1 MQPPWAYLTTARLRL
16 AIHPKVRVWCQALS
30 VPLQVAARTLLTAAA
45 AVSVTTQV
53 VVVVHTLVEAAMAVK
68 HGQATAVVDCSVAT
82 AVPLFLMIRSCKCH
96 SVAVEVQVMK
106 TITWAPQEVL
116 VVVSF

>member
-1 MQPPWAYLTTARLRL
+1 L

-30 VPLQVAARTLLTAAA
+30 VPQSVVAPTLPTVAVAAFATTRV
-45 AVSVTTQV
+45 AVE
-53 VVVVHTLVEAAMAVK
+53 VHTLVEAAMAVK